1 MPKYR
6 FSRPIAP
13 VPLSSHFGQRLARI
27 YAMAANHRTL
37 FLLALALSAPSW
49 CLAQDVRPDAPAT
62 AKSATKKSQTE
73 PSRKPPIIIGA
84 ETTRIAGPLRPD
96 GYPDYFAALDNHVRR
111 GVSSAE
117 NGAVQLIQ
125 AFGPELVPQEIAT
138 EYFKSLGI
146 QPLPP
151 VGDYFVR
158 HDEMRERWLKG
169 EVRTQDDDHDEGT
182 LQSQFALAGDRP
194 WSEGDYPIVAQWLA
208 INEAPLRLITK
219 AAHCPRFYE
228 PILPANQNL
237 PALWNVTLPLE
248 QSLVEIKI
256 AMTARAMLR
265 LKSGQLEAAWNDLLD
280 CQRLLRQMATMPAG
294 QYADQARSAEIELC
308 QTELL
313 LLHSSRPNATQINRL
328 QGAWKNLPPM
338 PGLVDRIDLGERYR
352 FLNLLC
358 LLDQKGP
365 AILQQ
370 ILGDT
375 LASAEDSALQKA
387 ASDTFFD
394 WNEPLKMGNQ
404 WFDRQVAICR
414 LASRHDRQLALE
426 RSAAELQ
433 QMADDSSSPGMFAL
447 NWFTKKSAKAAFGRI
462 VGATLIQLLDSEPDR
477 SLAQSLKS
485 ADQHAVYLAMAE
497 TGLALA
503 AYRAEHDEYPEDLAA
518 LTPRY
523 ANKLPVDPYAL
534 DKPLCYRRQTSGY
547 LLYSVGPDGLDQG
560 GGESER
566 YNNSDDIAVSI
577 SDPEPP
583 PSTTPD
589 DAG

>member
-1 MPKYR
+1 
-6 FSRPIAP
+6 
-13 VPLSSHFGQRLARI
+13 
-27 YAMAANHRTL
+27 MAARNCNLCL
-37 FLLALALSAPSW
+37 FALALWAACASW
-49 CLAQDVRPDAPAT
+49 SSAQDTRPGTPAT
-62 AKSATKKSQTE
+62 AKSAAKKS
-73 PSRKPPIIIGA
+73 PSQSTQKPPIVIGPD
-84 ETTRIAGPLRPD
+84 TTRISGPLRPD
-96 GYPDYFAALDNHVRR
+96 GYPDYFAALDHQVRR
-111 GVSSAE
+111 GVSSAD
-117 NGAVQLIQ
+117 NAAVLLIQ
-125 AFGPELVPQEIAT
+125 AFGLDLIPPEVSAD
-138 EYFKSLGI
+138 YFNSLGI
-146 QPLPP
+146 KPLPP

-158 HDEMRERWLKG
+158 HEEMRERWIKG
-169 EVRTQDDDHDEGT
+169 AVRTQDDDGDEGT
-182 LQSQFALAGDRP
+182 LQSQFSLAGDRP
-194 WSEGDYPIVAQWLA
+194 WSPDDYPIVAQWLA
-208 INEAPLRLITK
+208 INEVPLQLITK
-219 AAHCPRFYE
+219 AAHRPRFYE
-228 PILPANQNL
+228 PILPANQTL
-237 PALWNVTLPLE
+237 PVLWNIALPLE
-248 QSLVEIKI
+248 QSLPEIKM
-256 AMTARAMLR
+256 ALAARAMLR
-265 LKSGQLEAAWNDLLD
+265 LKAGDLDAAWNDLAD

-294 QYADQARSAEIELC
+294 HYAEQVRSAEIELC

-313 LLHSSRPNATQINRL
+313 LLHAGRPNAQQVARL
-328 QGAWKNLPPM
+328 RVAWQTLPPM
-338 PGLVDRIDLGERYR
+338 PGLIDRIDLGDRYR

-365 AILQQ
+365 ALLQQ

-414 LASRHDRQLALE
+414 LTDRHERQLALE
-426 RSAAELQ
+426 KSAAELR

-462 VGATLIQLLDSEPDR
+462 VGATLIQLIDSEPDR

-485 ADQHAVYLAMAE
+485 ADQHAVYSAMAE

-503 AYRAEHDEYPEDLAA
+503 AYRADHDEYPEDLAA

-523 ANKLPVDPYAL
+523 ADKLPADPYAL
-534 DKPLCYRRQTSGY
+534 DKPLCYRRQSSGY

-566 YNNSDDIAVSI
+566 YNDSDDIAVSI

-583 PSTTPD
+583 PATSPD
-589 DAG
+589 DSGF

>member
-6 FSRPIAP
+6 FSRPNP
-13 VPLSSHFGQRLARI
+13 LVPSTHPRSRVRE
-27 YAMAANHRTL
+27 YAMAARYCNL
-37 FLLALALSAPSW
+37 CVLAFALTAATARWSF
-49 CLAQDVRPDAPAT
+49 AQDTRPGAPTT
-62 AKSATKKSQTE
+62 AKSAAKKSASQ
-73 PSRKPPIIIGA
+73 SSQKPPLVIGPD
-84 ETTRIAGPLRPD
+84 TTRISGPLRTD

-111 GVSSAE
+111 GVSSAD
-117 NGAVQLIQ
+117 NAAVLLIQ
-125 AFGPELVPQEIAT
+125 AFGLDLIPPEISAD
-138 EYFKSLGI
+138 YFASLGI
-146 QPLPP
+146 KPLPP
-151 VGDYFVR
+151 AGDYFVR
-158 HDEMRERWLKG
+158 HDEMRERWIKG
-169 EVRTQDDDHDEGT
+169 AVRAQEDDRDEDT

-194 WSEGDYPIVAQWLA
+194 WSPDDYPLVAQWLA
-208 INEAPLRLITK
+208 INEAPLQLITK
-219 AAHCPRFYE
+219 SAHCPRFYE

-237 PALWNVTLPLE
+237 PALWNTTLPLE
-248 QSLVEIKI
+248 QSLPEIKM
-256 AMTARAMLR
+256 ALAARAMLR
-265 LKSGQLEAAWNDLLD
+265 LKAGDLNAAWNDLVD
-280 CQRLLRQMATMPAG
+280 CQRLLRQMAAIPAG
-294 QYADQARSAEIELC
+294 QYADQARLAEIELC

-313 LLHSSRPNATQINRL
+313 LLHAGRPNAKQIDRL
-328 QGAWKNLPPM
+328 RVVWDKLPPM
-338 PGLVDRIDLGERYR
+338 PGLIDRIDLGDRYR

-365 AILQQ
+365 AVLQQ
-370 ILGDT
+370 ILGDS
-375 LASAEDSALQKA
+375 AVSAEDSALQKA

-414 LASRHDRQLALE
+414 LTSRHERQLALE
-426 RSAAELQ
+426 KSAAELR

-477 SLAQSLKS
+477 SLVQSLKS
-485 ADQHAVYLAMAE
+485 ADQHAVYFAMAE

-503 AYRAEHDEYPEDLAA
+503 AYRADHDEYPEDLSA

-523 ANKLPVDPYAL
+523 ANKLRADPYAL
-534 DKPLCYRRQTSGY
+534 DKPLCYHRQSSGY

-566 YNNSDDIAVSI
+566 YNDSDDIAVSI

-583 PSTTPD
+583 PATSD
-589 DAG
+589 DSGL

>member
-1 MPKYR
+1 
-6 FSRPIAP
+6 
-13 VPLSSHFGQRLARI
+13 
-27 YAMAANHRTL
+27 
-37 FLLALALSAPSW
+37 
-49 CLAQDVRPDAPAT
+49 
-62 AKSATKKSQTE
+62 
-73 PSRKPPIIIGA
+73 
-84 ETTRIAGPLRPD
+84 
-96 GYPDYFAALDNHVRR
+96 
-111 GVSSAE
+111 
-117 NGAVQLIQ
+117 
-125 AFGPELVPQEIAT
+125 
-138 EYFKSLGI
+138 
-146 QPLPP
+146 
-151 VGDYFVR
+151 
-158 HDEMRERWLKG
+158 
-169 EVRTQDDDHDEGT
+169 
-182 LQSQFALAGDRP
+182 
-194 WSEGDYPIVAQWLA
+194 
-208 INEAPLRLITK
+208 
-219 AAHCPRFYE
+219 
-228 PILPANQNL
+228 
-237 PALWNVTLPLE
+237 
-248 QSLVEIKI
+248 
-256 AMTARAMLR
+256 MTARAMLR

-294 QYADQARSAEIELC
+294 QYAEQARSAEIELC

-313 LLHSSRPNATQINRL
+313 LLHSGRPNATQINRL

-387 ASDTFFD
+387 ASETFFD
-394 WNEPLKMGNQ
+394 WNEPLKMGNL

-426 RSAAELQ
+426 KSAAELQ

-485 ADQHAVYLAMAE
+485 ADQHAVYLAMAQ

-503 AYRAEHDEYPEDLAA
+503 AYRAERDEYPEDLAA

-523 ANKLPVDPYAL
+523 ANKLPADPYAL
-534 DKPLCYRRQTSGY
+534 DKPLCYRRESSGY

-583 PSTTPD
+583 PTALPD
-589 DAG
+589 DSGS

>member
-1 MPKYR
+1 
-6 FSRPIAP
+6 
-13 VPLSSHFGQRLARI
+13 
-27 YAMAANHRTL
+27 MAARYCN
-37 FLLALALSAPSW
+37 LLVFALALSAASW
-49 CLAQDVRPDAPAT
+49 SSAQDARPGAPAT
-62 AKSATKKSQTE
+62 AKSAQKKASSQSTQ
-73 PSRKPPIIIGA
+73 KPPLVIGPD
-84 ETTRIAGPLRPD
+84 TTRISGPLRPD
-96 GYPDYFAALDNHVRR
+96 GYPDYFAALDHHVRS
-111 GVSSAE
+111 GVSPAD
-117 NGAVQLIQ
+117 NAAALLIQ
-125 AFGPELVPQEIAT
+125 AFGLDLVPPEISAD
-138 EYFKSLGI
+138 YFTSFGI
-146 QPLPP
+146 KPLPP

-158 HDEMRERWLKG
+158 HDEMRERWIKG
-169 EVRTQDDDHDEGT
+169 AVCTQDDDRDEGT

-194 WSEGDYPIVAQWLA
+194 WSEGDYPLVAQWLA
-208 INEAPLRLITK
+208 INEAPLQLIAK
-219 AAHCPRFYE
+219 AARCPRFYE

-237 PALWNVTLPLE
+237 PTLWNITLPLE
-248 QSLVEIKI
+248 QSLPEIKM
-256 AMTARAMLR
+256 ALAARAMLR
-265 LKSGQLEAAWNDLLD
+265 LQSGDLEAAWNDLID

-313 LLHSSRPNATQINRL
+313 LLHAGRPNAKQIARL
-328 QGAWKNLPPM
+328 RVAWNSLPPM
-338 PGLVDRIDLGERYR
+338 PGLADRIDLGDRYR

-365 AILQQ
+365 ALLQQ
-370 ILGDT
+370 ILGDSA
-375 LASAEDSALQKA
+375 ASAEDSALQKA

-404 WFDRQVAICR
+404 WFDHQVAICR
-414 LASRHDRQLALE
+414 LTDRHERQLALE
-426 RSAAELQ
+426 KSAAELR

-462 VGATLIQLLDSEPDR
+462 VGATLIQLIDSEPDR

-503 AYRAEHDEYPEDLAA
+503 AYRADHDEYPEDLAA
-518 LTPRY
+518 LIPGY
-523 ANKLPVDPYAL
+523 AAKLHADPYAP
-534 DKPLCYRRQTSGY
+534 DKPLCYHRQPVGY

-566 YNNSDDIAVSI
+566 YSDSDDIAVSI

-583 PSTTPD
+583 PTASPD
-589 DAG
+589 DSGF